1 MSLGRRAPIF
11 DERRSST
18 PITFSSQFY
27 TLFLLQVFID
37 VTQLGN
43 TAMMMSM

>member
-37 VTQLGN
+37 TQLGN